1 MLLPS
6 ESNPYRVSRE
16 KLYLTA
22 AGIRT
27 RDLPFSSPTL
37 YELSYKAKPETGCGM
52 MVFLPLVTIF
62 LSFITIIPRPAPGL
76 AL

>member
-1 MLLPS
+1 MPFYPS

-27 RDLPFSSPTL
+27 RDLRFIGPML
-37 YELSYKAKPETGCGM
+37 YLLSYKAKPGGGHGM
-52 MVFLPLVTIF
+52 MVFRDI
-62 LSFITIIPRPAPGL
+62 SKR
-76 AL
+76 